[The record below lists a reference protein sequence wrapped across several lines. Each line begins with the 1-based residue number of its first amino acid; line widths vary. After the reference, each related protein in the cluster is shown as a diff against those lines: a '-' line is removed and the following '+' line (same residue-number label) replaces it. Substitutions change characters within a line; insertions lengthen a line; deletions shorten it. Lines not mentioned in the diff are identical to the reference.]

1 MLAET
6 TAVTWSDLSSI
17 FTAIT
22 SQLTVSNIV
31 GVLAG
36 AVGIAIGFV
45 FMWFAYRKGKSIIT
59 SAFKKGSLK
68 G

>member
-1 MLAET
+1 MLADAT
-6 TAVTWSDLSSI
+6 VVSWSDLSSI

-22 SQLTVSNIV
+22 TQITVANIV

-45 FMWFAYRKGKSIIT
+45 FMWFAYRKGKAIVT
-59 SAFKKGSLK
+59 AAFKKGSLK